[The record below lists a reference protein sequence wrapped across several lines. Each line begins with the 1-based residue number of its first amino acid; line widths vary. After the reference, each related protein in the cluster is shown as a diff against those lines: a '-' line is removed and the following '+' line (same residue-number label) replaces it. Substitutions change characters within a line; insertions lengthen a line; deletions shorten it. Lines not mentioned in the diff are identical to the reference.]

1 MLSEKIRVGQVV
13 KSLSGRETGRLFFV
27 VKVID
32 PQYVLISD
40 GKKRKL
46 DRPKLKKV
54 KHLKVYSLYND
65 KVENKIASD
74 EITDAFLRAEL
85 TKSKRIIFD

>member
-54 KHLKVYSLYND
+54 KHLKVYKFFNEEV
-65 KVENKIASD
+65 KNKIASD
-74 EITDAFLRAEL
+74 KITDAFLRAEL
-85 TKSKRIIFD
+85 TKSKNDF

>member
-13 KSLSGRETGRLFFV
+13 EGLSGRESNRLFFII
-27 VKVID
+27 KIID
-32 PQYVLISD
+32 DKYVFIAD

-85 TKSKRIIFD
+85 TKSKTIIFD

>member
-13 KSLSGRETGRLFFV
+13 EGLSGRESNRLFFII
-27 VKVID
+27 KIID
-32 PQYVLISD
+32 DKYVFIAD